1 MKYYKNNLKNKTV
14 AVWGLSF
21 KPNTDDVRCAPS
33 IDAINN
39 ILKEGAIIHAYDP
52 VASLKDL
59 FIKHKKHYK
68 EFNSPNTAIKKAD
81 ALLIFTEWKEFWSID
96 ISVFKKFMNNPVIF
110 DGRNIYS
117 PKIMR
122 DNQIDYFSFGRA
134 SLKKL

>member
-1 MKYYKNNLKNKTV
+1 MKKFIVSIIFFSSLI
-14 AVWGLSF
+14 GFPSF
-21 KPNTDDVRCAPS
+21 SHV
-33 IDAINN
+33 
-39 ILKEGAIIHAYDP
+39 E
-52 VASLKDL
+52 
-59 FIKHKKHYK
+59 HYK